1 MIIKY
6 IRTIIVSYA
15 CRVCTM
21 WKILKDL
28 TCFSLL
34 SFLKRIAKKVLG
46 SFKRRS
52 KSMINTTDSS
62 ESIFKENQNLL
73 RKLSCPTIST
83 NHPTQD
89 LTNVDKDEDINTQEV
104 KSISKSKKKRNRRRR
119 KQNIQTPKEED
130 GNKELS
136 SKVKSSIS
144 TALTI
149 GLIGAKAASFFFAIK
164 SLMVEENTEDIDDI
178 DV

>member
-1 MIIKY
+1 
-6 IRTIIVSYA
+6 
-15 CRVCTM
+15 M

-83 NHPTQD
+83 NHSTQD

>member
-1 MIIKY
+1 MFIKY
-6 IRTIIVSYA
+6 IRIIIVSYA

-62 ESIFKENQNLL
+62 EILFKENQKLM

-83 NHPTQD
+83 NQSTQD

-104 KSISKSKKKRNRRRR
+104 QSISKSKKKRNRRRKNR
-119 KQNIQTPKEED
+119 NKQNIKTITSSPKEED

-149 GLIGAKAASFFFAIK
+149 GLIGAKAASK
-164 SLMVEENTEDIDDI
+164 
-178 DV
+178 

>member
-1 MIIKY
+1 
-6 IRTIIVSYA
+6 
-15 CRVCTM
+15 M

-62 ESIFKENQNLL
+62 ESIFKENQKLM

-83 NHPTQD
+83 NHSTQD

>member
-1 MIIKY
+1 
-6 IRTIIVSYA
+6 
-15 CRVCTM
+15 M

-62 ESIFKENQNLL
+62 ESIFKENQKLL

-83 NHPTQD
+83 NHSTQD

>member
-1 MIIKY
+1 
-6 IRTIIVSYA
+6 
-15 CRVCTM
+15 
-21 WKILKDL
+21 
-28 TCFSLL
+28 
-34 SFLKRIAKKVLG
+34 
-46 SFKRRS
+46 
-52 KSMINTTDSS
+52 MINTTDSS

-83 NHPTQD
+83 NRSTQD

>member
-1 MIIKY
+1 
-6 IRTIIVSYA
+6 
-15 CRVCTM
+15 
-21 WKILKDL
+21 
-28 TCFSLL
+28 
-34 SFLKRIAKKVLG
+34 
-46 SFKRRS
+46 
-52 KSMINTTDSS
+52 MINTTDSS

-83 NHPTQD
+83 NHSTQD

>member
-1 MIIKY
+1 
-6 IRTIIVSYA
+6 
-15 CRVCTM
+15 M

-83 NHPTQD
+83 NRSTQD

>member
-1 MIIKY
+1 
-6 IRTIIVSYA
+6 
-15 CRVCTM
+15 M

-119 KQNIQTPKEED
+119 KQNIKTITSTPKEDD

>member
-1 MIIKY
+1 
-6 IRTIIVSYA
+6 
-15 CRVCTM
+15 
-21 WKILKDL
+21 
-28 TCFSLL
+28 
-34 SFLKRIAKKVLG
+34 
-46 SFKRRS
+46 
-52 KSMINTTDSS
+52 MINTTDSS
-62 ESIFKENQNLL
+62 ESIFKENQKLL

-83 NHPTQD
+83 NHSTQD